1 MFRLF
6 DRYIL
11 REILPPFL
19 IGLMVYT
26 FVLLMN
32 QILQLSEM
40 FIARG
45 ISFNAVWSLLIY
57 LLPAVLAFTVPMSV
71 LMGILAGMSRMSSD
85 VEITAFKTLGV
96 SYNRM
101 LRPVLFFSLCGW
113 LVTSV
118 LTLYLAPA
126 ANAKWIQVFSESV
139 LTKVQFNIQPRE
151 FNESIPHTVFYIQ
164 DITQDRGWNNIFI
177 YFSQP
182 PEEPRAIYAKS
193 GQMLFFEKEK
203 RAILELFDGTVHSY
217 PREEPEVYRM
227 TSFRQFQEDL
237 NVESFFS
244 IVSEKK
250 RVREKT
256 IQELWRDVKT
266 IQDDFEEL
274 PDTGK
279 TPVVLLE
286 RARDIRSHWVEIH
299 KKFALPFAC
308 FIFAFLGIS
317 LGASTRKGGRTSGF
331 TISIVIIIIYYV
343 LITAGEQMAK
353 DGSISPF
360 VGMWGPNIILL
371 LLGLYFFVKSL
382 KESPLFVSLARLW
395 SWRKWE
401 KTAGVKKRLRN
412 AIPRLSL
419 RFPNILDR
427 YVLRKYLGIFALV
440 FFSLLS
446 ISIIVTFFERIDNV
460 YEHEKPLTLFI
471 EYIWFRI
478 PEFVHFLLP
487 MAVLTST
494 LLCLGLLTKSNEVT
508 AMKACGISVYRIVL
522 PVLLLSG
529 VISFVSFYLQENI
542 QPFTNIKADDTWNK
556 INDLPPRAYSSLDR
570 RWVMAKDRNRIY
582 HFQYFDP
589 IVSAFS
595 RFAIYDIDP
604 ESWSIHGRMYA
615 KMAYL
620 VENTLS
626 MNQGWRREF
635 AGNRSTLFEEKDHF
649 ELAVEED
656 QSYFLRAWKVPDQM
670 TFHELQTYI
679 SQIQEQGFETVR
691 FQVDLRSKISFPL
704 ASLVMAL
711 IGIPFAFTMG
721 KRGALVGIGLSI
733 IIAMVYWG
741 AIGIFKS
748 LGYIGSLSPFLA
760 AWGPA
765 LIFGGLGLYFVFTVR
780 T

>member
-1 MFRLF
+1 MFRIF

-11 REILPPFL
+11 NEILPPFL

-45 ISFNAVWSLLIY
+45 ISFQAVWSLLIY

-101 LRPVLFFSLCGW
+101 LRPVLFFSFCGW
-113 LVTSV
+113 LVTSF

-126 ANAKWIQVFSESV
+126 ANAKWVQVFSESI
-139 LTKVQFNIQPRE
+139 LAKVQIKIQPRE
-151 FNESIPHTVFYIQ
+151 FNDSIPNTVLYIQ
-164 DITQDRGWNNIFI
+164 DITQDRGWKNIFI
-177 YFSQP
+177 YFAQP
-182 PEEPRAIYAKS
+182 PEEPRAVYAKS
-193 GQMLFFEKEK
+193 GQMLFYQEER
-203 RAILELFDGTVHSY
+203 RAILELFDGAVHSY
-217 PREEPEVYRM
+217 PRNEPEKYRV
-227 TSFRQFQEDL
+227 TSFQQFQEDL

-244 IVSEKK
+244 AAQEKK

-256 IQELWRDVKT
+256 IQELWRDVKA
-266 IQDDFEEL
+266 IQEDFKMPPE
-274 PDTGK
+274 PDK
-279 TPVVLLE
+279 APVAMFE
-286 RARDIRSHWVEIH
+286 KARDIRSHWVEIH

-353 DGSISPF
+353 DGSTTPF
-360 VGMWGPNIILL
+360 VGMWGPNIILFA
-371 LLGLYFFVKSL
+371 LGLYVFIKSL
-382 KESPLFVSLARLW
+382 KESPLFVSMARLW
-395 SWRKWE
+395 SWRRRE
-401 KTAGVKKRLRN
+401 KTPRKKRVRR
-412 AIPRLSL
+412 AFPRLSL

-427 YVLRKYLGIFALV
+427 YTIRKYLGIFALV
-440 FFSLLS
+440 FSSILS
-446 ISIIVTFFERIDNV
+446 ISIIITFFERIDNV
-460 YEHEKPLTLFI
+460 YEHQKPLTLFV

-478 PEFVHFLLP
+478 PEFIHFLLP
-487 MAVLTST
+487 VAVLTST
-494 LLCLGLLTKSNEVT
+494 LLCLGLLTRSNEIT

-522 PVLLLSG
+522 PVLLVAG
-529 VISFVSFYLQENI
+529 VVSFVSFYLQENI
-542 QPFTNIKADDTWNK
+542 LPFTNIKADDTWNS
-556 INDLPPRAYSSLDR
+556 INDLPPRSYSSLDR
-570 RWVMAKDRNRIY
+570 RWIMAKDRNRIY

-589 IVSAFS
+589 IVSVFS
-595 RFAIYDIDP
+595 QFAIYDIDP
-604 ESWSIHGRMYA
+604 ESWTLRGRMYA
-615 KMAYL
+615 SKAYL

-635 AGNRSTLFEEKDHF
+635 SGNRSTLFEESGHF

-656 QSYFLRAWKVPDQM
+656 QSYFLRAWKDPDQM
-670 TFHELQTYI
+670 TYQELQTYI
-679 SQIQEQGFETVR
+679 SQIGEQGFETVR
-691 FQVDLRSKISFPL
+691 FEVDLLSKISFPL

-733 IIAMVYWG
+733 VIAMIYWG

-748 LGYIGSLSPFLA
+748 LGYVNSLSPFLA
-760 AWGPA
+760 AWGPT